1 MQSGSDVA
9 AAGIIQPA
17 PDMVAAVIVLPAAS
31 IETDQ
36 EPVYCHLKSKCK
48 NGLQKPYD
56 CLHCNHLVHVS
67 CAAIIRPIYHTK
79 AKKEKEKELVFDDND
94 IICSKACYNKMVKGK
109 LLKAAKDSV
118 PSGAKVTRFWH
129 NDGPNDSINSL
140 SVLMNWL
147 TTEGNYSRWRGGD
160 KFSGVTKKTLAT
172 SIVNMIHD
180 QVGVQRNQKH
190 VINKITTIES
200 GYRAA
205 SDWLGATGA
214 GVECQISVKEYVMK
228 LCPFFYDLQDVME
241 DRASTKPLFSSGCE
255 LEQEDDVIDNAMES
269 LVESLEASE
278 EYDDKND
285 DYDDN
290 DEGDENG
297 DSSTIQSTPSAKKGS
312 ARKRI
317 KGVVLPRSN
326 TQFKGEHDETSMMIN
341 LKRKQLNDEAESRK
355 ESFRYRL
362 KAAQVEKVQ
371 AEAKTARI
379 IAKVTLMRERKKLI
393 KEGFTQEEVDEA
405 LPLDM

>member
-1 MQSGSDVA
+1 
-9 AAGIIQPA
+9 
-17 PDMVAAVIVLPAAS
+17 
-31 IETDQ
+31 
-36 EPVYCHLKSKCK
+36 
-48 NGLQKPYD
+48 
-56 CLHCNHLVHVS
+56 
-67 CAAIIRPIYHTK
+67 
-79 AKKEKEKELVFDDND
+79 
-94 IICSKACYNKMVKGK
+94 MVKGK

-147 TTEGNYSRWRGGD
+147 TTEGNYSRWRGGDKFSGVTKKTLATSIVNMIHDQVGVD

-278 EYDDKND
+278 EYDDEND

-379 IAKVTLMRERKKLI
+379 IAKVT
-393 KEGFTQEEVDEA
+393 
-405 LPLDM
+405 